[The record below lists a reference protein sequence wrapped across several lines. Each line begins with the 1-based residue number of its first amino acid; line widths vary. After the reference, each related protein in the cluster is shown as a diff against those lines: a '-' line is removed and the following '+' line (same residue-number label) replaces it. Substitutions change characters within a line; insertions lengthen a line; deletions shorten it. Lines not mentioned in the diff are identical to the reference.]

1 MTTPGLSKEVE
12 RNLPAATGT
21 AQAERKQQYWGDHLL
36 TWRKSG
42 LTQAE
47 YCRRNQLSTKC
58 FTYWKCKTQRP
69 DPPMQLVPLPVPGR
83 PMIEHRQSAE
93 LVLVLGDR
101 YRVEVSDGFN
111 PGTLEKVVQVLARL

>member
-1 MTTPGLSKEVE
+1 MTTPGLPKEVE
-12 RNLPAATGT
+12 RK
-21 AQAERKQQYWGDHLL
+21 RKQQYWGDHLH

-58 FTYWKCKTQRP
+58 FTYWKSKTQRP
-69 DPPMQLVPLPVPGR
+69 DPPIKLVSLPVR
-83 PMIEHRQSAE
+83 PVMENRPSAE
-93 LVLVLGDR
+93 LVVVLGNR
-101 YRVEVSDGFN
+101 YRVEVDDGFN

>member
-12 RNLPAATGT
+12 R
-21 AQAERKQQYWGDHLL
+21 ERKQQYWGDHLL

-58 FTYWKCKTQRP
+58 FTYWKSKTRRP
-69 DPPMQLVPLPVPGR
+69 DPPMKLVPVSVRPVAAGPG
-83 PMIEHRQSAE
+83 SAK
-93 LVLVLGDR
+93 LVVVFKDR
-101 YRVEVSDGFN
+101 YRVEVGDGFN
-111 PGTLEKVVQVLARL
+111 PATFEKVVQVLTRL